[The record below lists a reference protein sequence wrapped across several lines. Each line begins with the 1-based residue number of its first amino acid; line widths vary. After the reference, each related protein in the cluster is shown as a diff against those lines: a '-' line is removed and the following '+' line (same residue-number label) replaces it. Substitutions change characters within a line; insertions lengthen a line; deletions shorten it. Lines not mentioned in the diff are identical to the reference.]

1 MKIIIVGCGRV
12 GQGLAQA
19 MSRKGHLVTVVD
31 KDPKAFHAL
40 NPAPS
45 IQCITGIGFDRD
57 VLIQAGIER
66 TDGLAAVTDS
76 DEANLVTGQLARQ
89 VFHIPKVVARV
100 YDSRQAEIYRR
111 LGLQVIATTSWG
123 VNRIAEILTYSS
135 LDPVLNL
142 GNGEVD
148 ILQSS
153 VPLLLVGRTVN
164 ELTIPG
170 EVSVIAITRRDSAFL
185 PTLGTVFEAGDHVHL
200 AVITSA
206 MRRLSAMLQPD

>member
-1 MKIIIVGCGRV
+1 MKIVIVGCGRV
-12 GQGLAQA
+12 GQGLAQV
-19 MSRKGHLVTVVD
+19 MSRKGHVVTVID
-31 KDPKAFHAL
+31 KDPKAFYAL
-40 NPAPS
+40 TTAPS
-45 IQCITGIGFDRD
+45 VECIAGIGFDRD
-57 VLIQAGIER
+57 VLIRAGIER
-66 TDGLAAVTDS
+66 TDGLVAVTDS
-76 DEANLVTGQLARQ
+76 DEVNLVTAQIARQ

-100 YDSRQAEIYRR
+100 YDPRQAEIYRR

-148 ILQSS
+148 ILQLS
-153 VPLLLVGRTVN
+153 VPMLLVGRTVN
-164 ELTIPG
+164 ELSIPG

-185 PTLGTVFEAGDHVHL
+185 PTLGTLFEAGDQVHV
-200 AVITSA
+200 AVVTSA

>member
-1 MKIIIVGCGRV
+1 M
-12 GQGLAQA
+12 
-19 MSRKGHLVTVVD
+19 
-31 KDPKAFHAL
+31 
-40 NPAPS
+40 
-45 IQCITGIGFDRD
+45 CIRDR
-57 VLIQAGIER
+57 
-66 TDGLAAVTDS
+66 
-76 DEANLVTGQLARQ
+76 
-89 VFHIPKVVARV
+89 
-100 YDSRQAEIYRR
+100 
-111 LGLQVIATTSWG
+111 
-123 VNRIAEILTYSS
+123 
-135 LDPVLNL
+135 
-142 GNGEVD
+142 VD